1 MSLVESELGG
11 PTVFKDLSKLDFD
24 YVPEELPGRDDE
36 IRFLIRTFRGLTE
49 GANRENALIEGPV
62 GTGKTAMAKLFARD
76 FASVLRKQGKTL
88 ETVVVNCRRRK
99 TSGLAML
106 GILNHFEPHYPER
119 GFGVGEMQR
128 DLRKHLNR
136 RDCHLLVILDEVDA
150 LLRADGS
157 DLVYD
162 LTRWNDETG
171 PSWNG
176 VSLILVSQHNVLAQ
190 MDPAARSTFKTNI
203 LNVKPYDSAALEQ
216 ILQQR
221 VDLAFNPG
229 AVDEDSVCLIADATS
244 IEGNARGAIEIL
256 WKAGVHADD
265 QRRERLVAED
275 VRTAKAEV
283 HSFLTESKLRNMS
296 KHPLLALL
304 SLARRLDRDQ
314 SAYATTG
321 SVEDTYKL
329 VCEEYGEEPRGHT
342 MFWKYL
348 KQLQD
353 AGMILARLSGK
364 GQAGTTQL
372 ISIPDAP
379 AQMVQEKLAEIL
391 VSPGQNL

>member
-1 MSLVESELGG
+1 MSIVESELGG
-11 PTVFKDLSKLDFD
+11 PTVFKDLAKLDFD
-24 YVPEELPGRDDE
+24 YVPAELPGRDDE
-36 IRFLIRTFRGLTE
+36 IRFLARTFKGLTE
-49 GANRENALIEGPV
+49 GANRENVLIQGPV
-62 GTGKTAMAKLFARD
+62 GTGKTAMAKLFVRD
-76 FASVLRKQGKTL
+76 FANVLRRQGKNI
-88 ETVVVNCRRRK
+88 ETVDVNCRRRK

-106 GILNHFEPHYPER
+106 GILNHFDKNYPER
-119 GFGVGEMQR
+119 GFSTGEMQR
-128 DLRKHLNR
+128 DLRKHLDR
-136 RDCHLLVILDEVDA
+136 KDTHLIIILDEVDA

-162 LTRWNDETG
+162 LTRWNDESG
-171 PSWNG
+171 PSWSG
-176 VSLILVSQHNVLAQ
+176 VSLILVSQHDVLAQ
-190 MDPAARSTFKTNI
+190 MDDAARSTFKTNV
-203 LNVKPYDSAALEQ
+203 LKVEPYPTSSLEE

-221 VDLAFNPG
+221 VELAFHPG
-229 AVDEDSVCLIADATS
+229 AVDEDSVCLIADAS
-244 IEGNARGAIEIL
+244 SQEGNARSAIEIL
-256 WKAGVHADD
+256 WKAGIHADD
-265 QRRERLVAED
+265 QHRDRVVADD

-283 HSFLTESKLRNMS
+283 HSFLTETKLRNMA

-304 SLARRLDRDQ
+304 SLARRLERDE

-321 SVEDTYKL
+321 SVEETYRL
-329 VCEEYGEEPRGHT
+329 VCEEFDEEPRGHT

-379 AQMVQEKLAEIL
+379 ASMVQEKVMEIVAEA
-391 VSPGQNL
+391 